1 MRLRTLFRLFLLLA
15 AVAPITTAK
24 ADSLIIGTDTLR
36 LDLHW
41 LDDTPLDELAR
52 NDRVFEKKF
61 QALIHQPTAE
71 GFVIYIDGDHEHH
84 SYWRLIDDK
93 LYLDH
98 TIRKSDYSEID
109 FSGIFVYELDI
120 SFLSL
125 PLSDAGRS
133 AVSALRLHAIRTI
146 HGRAVDLLDAYPPGS
161 IRKPHYHTAL
171 DSSS

>member
-109 FSGIFVYELDI
+109 FSGIFVRD
-120 SFLSL
+120 
-125 PLSDAGRS
+125 
-133 AVSALRLHAIRTI
+133 
-146 HGRAVDLLDAYPPGS
+146 
-161 IRKPHYHTAL
+161 HTGY
-171 DSSS
+171 